1 MNPTRCA
8 LLLTA
13 LFLTSL
19 APTAVLNLE
28 KPADARYAAGR
39 ATACSA
45 DVCLNEVM
53 PNPNGYDDAAWPGGE
68 WMELHN
74 RGNVAVDVLNWTAV
88 NSGGRVL
95 AFNAST
101 IVDYQAGN
109 ASSWTLGPGDYMVI
123 ARNGDANFYLTNS
136 GMTLQLLNDVGTS
149 VHEATW
155 STASSGV
162 SYEADSA
169 SPTATWVATSSPTPG
184 QPNGG
189 GGSSSG
195 LVPSALVITEVMPN
209 PWPSYDNATWPGG
222 EWVEIANTGTTSLD
236 LTGWRI
242 VDAAGNALEMDA
254 DHLVNASST
263 SIAPGEHRIVAVN
276 GTTPYGVLNNGGETL
291 TLTWPNGSAS
301 MRVQWTATQPG
312 MALMDDAQTNGLW
325 GLAPYPT
332 PGDANPDRVDL
343 QPRMHHAVQFSEVL
357 PNATM
362 DGDAYPDGEWV
373 ELVNNGSADVDLM
386 GWSIID
392 GLGNRTDLDPGSI
405 VFNASQGST
414 ALNAGERRLIH
425 FTGPTRLWDNH
436 NHLFLMDNMS
446 VIQDTITYTTD
457 HGENRSLVRADN
469 PLDPWV
475 PSMWNTPGAPEP
487 GTVESST
494 TVRFS
499 EVLPDAVGAD
509 NQAWPLGEWLE
520 LENHGT
526 EPVDL
531 SGWRLQASGRTLALH
546 EHNLPFQST
555 TTVPAG
561 EVALVALNGTSAFY
575 LKHTAPDA
583 ISLLDPDGAI
593 VDTIAWNATVEG
605 ESLVAPNSTH
615 AGVGLNAS
623 QATGHWRLAAWP
635 TPGEVN
641 PSWDAYNGST
651 ALVFTE
657 ILPYCNDESIAPAS
671 DWFEI
676 HNVGTTAVNLNRWSV
691 QNDDADRR
699 FIREG
704 ALWNTTNL
712 DLAPGERAVV
722 QTDTW
727 IVSGLGDRIHLLH
740 PDGGIVHQ
748 AMWNLVTDCRTLMD
762 GGNGS
767 WVHTLWPTPG
777 LPEPDPSLVASPEDL
792 KFTRLMPTS
801 STNLASDLEFIEI
814 TNQGNQSAALNGW
827 SLRSITGVDS
837 MYEATITAL
846 IVPARSGVVLTNDAA
861 ALGVFDSATAVGI
874 DVVLNRSMYLP
885 NGGAALQLLDPTGQ
899 SVDTVVYGNG
909 PTEVTGWS
917 GPSLTEP
924 LTGLENL
931 VYLRGDGCS
940 DAPDTDR
947 VEDWHHRWSRL
958 GGSTFCYDTTV
969 STNGEVVPLIGPE
982 SGLLDLLGWVDGA
995 TDSLSVHLY
1004 QLQDPHL
1011 VEAMVNAAGR
1021 GVDVTVVLDAGDTW
1035 WNNRDLTTQR
1045 GMAVTLLEGG
1055 VNVLWFGDEGENPY
1069 AYLHSK
1075 IAVRDNSSV
1084 WVGSGNWKSSSLPEP
1099 GASGN
1104 REWGAL
1110 IHDVSVATM
1119 VNQHLA
1125 FDEDPQR
1132 HHLVPVATSDRPA
1145 DWSFPDTDALVGTTA
1160 EAVDGAFEAQLLV
1173 CPDAC
1178 IGGLVGLLDNAE
1190 REVLLSLQYLDMDWS
1205 YGWGENP
1212 IITALEDAAARG
1224 VRLRLII
1231 NGAYLDDGIQSAV
1244 DTFNEQWN
1252 HTEGYD
1258 TAAIVMA
1265 SDDAVTKLH
1274 NKGIIVDDE
1283 HVLVSSINWGDSA
1296 LIRNREM
1303 GLVLSSTD
1311 LAQAYTEAWWADWN
1325 RLDNTTDTDQ
1335 DGLVDRWE
1343 VEFGLERTRRSTGE
1357 STDEGMLDPDAD
1369 GLTNLE
1375 EQLHGGDP
1383 LNPDTD
1389 GDCIVDDLE
1398 VAWAQASSLNASRTD
1413 VEPRVALTQSDAD
1426 GNGRIDAEEWGC
1438 NLTGVVEQEDNTTVP
1453 AETPSTDDDGDGVL
1467 NDEDQCPDTPAGE
1480 ATDLE
1485 GCSMAQQQDRAQNV
1499 QPSSAEGSQAS
1510 FMLFLMIGAL
1520 VLAIGASVVLRRNQS
1535 STDPK
1540 DVVELTEQA
1549 FDVTDT
1555 TSSVAPV
1562 LNASQPTVTDSMLAR
1577 VPGWSESM
1585 VREYLLQGWTMDQ
1598 LTEYYDEQVR
1608 LHHDTEQH

>member
-19 APTAVLNLE
+19 APTAVLTI
-28 KPADARYAAGR
+28 DDRIDVRSVAGR
-39 ATACSA
+39 ASACTA
-45 DVCLNEVM
+45 DVCLSEVM

-68 WMELHN
+68 WIELHN

-95 AFNAST
+95 KFNAST
-101 IVDYQAGN
+101 IVGYQAGN
-109 ASSWTLGPGDYMVI
+109 ASTWTIAPGDYMVV

-136 GMTLQLLNDVGTS
+136 GMTLQLLDAASTS

-162 SYEADSA
+162 SYEPDSA
-169 SPTATWVATSSPTPG
+169 SPTATWVPTSNPTPG

-189 GGSSSG
+189 GGTSG
-195 LVPSALVITEVMPN
+195 LVPSALIITEVMAN
-209 PWPSYDNATWPGG
+209 PWPSDDNATWPGG
-222 EWVEIANTGTTSLD
+222 EWVEIANTGTTNID
-236 LTGWRI
+236 LSGWRI

-263 SIAPGEHRIVAVN
+263 AIAPGEHRIVAVN

-312 MALMDDAQTNGLW
+312 MALMDDAQANGLW

-332 PGDANPDRVDL
+332 PGEANPDRVAL
-343 QPRMHHAVQFSEVL
+343 QPRLQHDVQFSEVL
-357 PNATM
+357 PNATV
-362 DGDAYPDGEWV
+362 DGEVYPDGEWV
-373 ELVNNGSADVDLM
+373 ELVNNGSTDVDLL
-386 GWSIID
+386 GWSIVD
-392 GLGNRTDLDPGSI
+392 ALGNRTDLEPGSL

-414 ALNAGERRLIH
+414 GLHAGERRLIQ
-425 FTGPTRLWDNH
+425 FAGPTRLWDQH
-436 NHLFLMDNMS
+436 NHLFLMDS
-446 VIQDTITYTTD
+446 TSTVQDTVTYTTD
-457 HGENRSLVRADN
+457 YGENRSLIRADH
-469 PLDPWV
+469 PVDPWV

-499 EVLPDAVGAD
+499 EILPDAVGAD

-520 LENHGT
+520 LENFGS

-531 SGWRLQASGRTLALH
+531 SGWRLQASARTLMLH

-555 TTVPAG
+555 TAVPAG

-583 ISLLDPDGAI
+583 ITLLDPEGGV

-605 ESLVAPNSTH
+605 ESLIAPNSTH

-623 QATGHWRLAAWP
+623 QVSGHWRLSAWP
-635 TPGEVN
+635 TPGELN
-641 PSWDAYNGST
+641 PDWAAYNGST
-651 ALVFTE
+651 EVMLTE
-657 ILPYCNDESIAPAS
+657 ILPYCNDESIAPVS
-671 DWFEI
+671 DWFEV
-676 HNVGTTAVNLNRWSV
+676 HNVGSEAVNLSRWSV
-691 QNDDADRR
+691 QNNDADRR

-704 ALWNTTNL
+704 TLWNASDLN
-712 DLAPGERAVV
+712 LAPGERAVV
-722 QTDTW
+722 QTDAW
-727 IVSGLGDRIHLLH
+727 IVSGLGDRVHLLQ
-740 PDGGIVHQ
+740 PDGGIVDT
-748 AMWNLVTDCRTLMD
+748 AVWTEVTDCQTLMD

-777 LPEPDPSLVASPEDL
+777 LPEPDPSVLASPEDV
-792 KFTRLMPTS
+792 KFSRLMPTS
-801 STNLASDLEFIEI
+801 STNLATDLEFIEI
-814 TNQGNQSAALNGW
+814 SNRGDQSAALHGW

-846 IVPARSGVVLTNDAA
+846 TIPARSGVVLTNDPA
-861 ALGVFDSATAVGI
+861 ALGVFEPATAVAI
-874 DVVLNRSMYLP
+874 DLVLNRSMYLP
-885 NGGAALQLLDPTGQ
+885 NGGAALQLLDPSGNT
-899 SVDTVVYGNG
+899 VDTVVYGNG
-909 PTEVTGWS
+909 PTEVNGWS
-917 GPSLTEP
+917 GAALTEP
-924 LTGLENL
+924 LIGLENL

-940 DAPDTDR
+940 DGPDTDR

-958 GGSTFCYDTTV
+958 GGSTFCFTTGV
-969 STNGEVVPLIGPE
+969 NTTGQIVPLIGPQA
-982 SGLLDLLGWVDGA
+982 GLVDLLGWVDGT
-995 TDSLSVHLY
+995 TDSLKVHLY
-1004 QLQDPHL
+1004 QLQNPHL
-1011 VEAMVNAAGR
+1011 VEALVNAENR

-1035 WNNRDLTTQR
+1035 WSNHDLTTQR
-1045 GMAVTLLEGG
+1045 GMAVTLVEGG

-1075 IAVRDNSSV
+1075 VAVRDNTSV
-1084 WVGSGNWKSSSLPEP
+1084 WIGSGNWKSSSLPEP
-1099 GASGN
+1099 NAPGN

-1110 IHDVSVATM
+1110 VHDPNVAAM

-1125 FDEDPQR
+1125 FDEDPHR
-1132 HHLVPVATSDRPA
+1132 HHLVQVTTADRPA
-1145 DWSFPDTDALVGTTA
+1145 DWTFPSTDALIGTTA
-1160 EAVDGAFEAQLLV
+1160 DAVEGPFGAQLIV

-1178 IGGLVGLLDNAE
+1178 IGDLVDLLNGAE
-1190 REVLLSLQYLDMDWS
+1190 DEILLSLQYLDMDWS

-1212 IITALEDAAARG
+1212 IITALEDAARRG

-1231 NGAYLDDGIQSAV
+1231 NGAYLDDGIQTAV
-1244 DTFNEQWN
+1244 DTFNERWN

-1258 TAAIVMA
+1258 TAAVVMS
-1265 SDDAVTKLH
+1265 SDDTVTKLH
-1274 NKGIIVDDE
+1274 NKGVIVDGE

-1303 GLVLSSTD
+1303 GMVLSSTD
-1311 LAQAYTEAWWADWN
+1311 LADVYGEAWWADWN

-1335 DGLVDRWE
+1335 DGLMDRWE
-1343 VEFGLERTRRSTGE
+1343 VEHGLERTRRGTVQSMDE
-1357 STDEGMLDPDAD
+1357 SMLDPDED

-1389 GDCIVDDLE
+1389 GDCIGDGLE
-1398 VAWAQASSLNASRTD
+1398 VAWAQASALNASQTD
-1413 VEPRVALTQSDAD
+1413 VDPLAALTEWDAD
-1426 GNGRIDAEEWGC
+1426 GNGINDADDWGC
-1438 NLTGVVEQEDNTTVP
+1438 NLTGAVEQVDNTTAP
-1453 AETPSTDDDGDGVL
+1453 EEPTTNDDDGDGVL
-1467 NDEDQCPDTPAGE
+1467 NDEDQCPDTPPGV

-1485 GCSMAQQQDRAQNV
+1485 GCSMAQQQERAQNV
-1499 QPSSAEGSQAS
+1499 QPSSSEGVQAS

-1520 VLAIGASVVLRRNQS
+1520 LLAIGASLVLRKGQAS
-1535 STDPK
+1535 AGTK
-1540 DVVELTEQA
+1540 DVVALTERGLDMA
-1549 FDVTDT
+1549 FDAPV
-1555 TSSVAPV
+1555 SEAPV
-1562 LNASQPTVTDSMLAR
+1562 LNASHPTVTQSMLAR

-1585 VREYLLQGWTMDQ
+1585 VQDYLLQGWTMDQ
-1598 LTEYYDEQVR
+1598 LVEYYDEQVR
-1608 LHHDTEQH
+1608 LHHDAEQH